1 MKNNLMKLLFISSRV
16 YLLLIFVFISCKKED
31 GRTLKLE
38 NENAIKDNYMVLITG
53 DTLETKVPIKIEGKK
68 IALNKS
74 GVINTRLQSPPKIIK
89 TKENLKRIDGAKIVS
104 LPTKPKLFAY
114 GENGIPFPKDTVL
127 GGKVSS
133 VFYPKPIKS
142 EKPLYRDN
150 AILDIQWMDVDQ
162 GLNSSYVVYCFEDS
176 RNNIWIGYYG
186 GGVSKFDGI
195 EFVHF
200 TDKEGLYNNYV
211 WNIFEDS
218 KQNIWFGHYS
228 GGVTKFDGKTFTHY
242 SDENGFPDRTIWSII
257 EDKSNNIWFG
267 TSNGAVKYNG
277 EKFTHYTADD
287 GIIGSNIVS
296 MIEDAKGNIWFAT
309 KNSGLSIFNGKSFY
323 SYTEKD
329 GLPDNRTLSVYEA
342 SDKSIWIG
350 TYGGACKYD
359 GYTFEIFT
367 TNEGLTHNKVIS
379 IVEDKNNNI
388 WFGTHGGGLSR
399 YNGKTI
405 NSITKNEG
413 LPHNEIRN
421 LLIDSKNNLW
431 GGTEGAGLF
440 KLNLNSFL
448 HYTEKDGLPT
458 EQVYSIYEDKKGNIW
473 FGTYGGGLSKYDGS
487 SFSNYGE
494 EQGLIAKNIISIT
507 EDKKGNI
514 WFGTFSHGLYKFDGK
529 TFTQYNTDSGLT
541 VNMVWSVLEDSK
553 GNIWIGTE
561 MGGLS
566 RFDGEE
572 FINYSYEQGFSSYAI
587 WDILEDKEGNIW
599 IATNRGGVSKY
610 KDGEF
615 TFYGLNEGL
624 PSDIVWTILEDDK
637 GNIWF
642 GTHKGLC
649 MYDGETIKSFS
660 EKDGLSN
667 NIVWS
672 LLQDQNEN
680 IWMGTSKGL
689 NCLVLEEELIS
700 KIDKSVKTSSIDGYI
715 TSFQKND
722 GLKSTIFYANSKLI
736 DKNKDMWLGTLG
748 GVINFNLDNFNLI
761 GTPPVIQ
768 LSTIE
773 INQQNINYNL
783 LNDTI
788 YNTSTPFISRM
799 KSYASGVE
807 NFHNYPKK
815 LHLPYDFNHLNFK
828 FAAIDWSAP
837 HSIKYSYKVDG
848 LDNEWSIP
856 NSENKANYRNIPSGS
871 YTFNVKAIGKSG
883 QWSEPLQYLFSIS
896 PPWWLSNWAI
906 SSYLAIGIL
915 LLIGSF
921 KWYGFRMKKKQLI
934 LEKTVT
940 ERTLTINK
948 QKDELIDAYASL
960 EQERNKMELKALLN
974 QINPHF
980 IFNALNSIQQFIV
993 SNNVKTSLDYFNKFG
1008 KLIRSSLEHSEMKFV
1023 SIEEEIS
1030 VIKNY
1035 VDLENLRFSEPID
1048 LNFNTNDIDVYN
1060 IKIPPMFI
1068 QPIVENAI
1076 IHGLSEK
1083 ENHKTININ
1092 FKEYESHI
1100 LCSIHDNGVGR
1111 KHKKSK
1117 KNKNSGLIITKKRL
1131 MSVWN
1136 NRNNIDSK
1144 IIINDL
1150 KHPTGTKVEIK
1161 LPKDF

>member
-1 MKNNLMKLLFISSRV
+1 MKLLFVLNRV
-16 YLLLIFVFISCKKED
+16 AKLYLLLICVLSSCKNED
-31 GRTLKLE
+31 ASILK
-38 NENAIKDNYMVLITG
+38 NEKKNEINNNFMVLKSG
-53 DTLETKVPIKIEGKK
+53 DTLQTKVPIIIEGERV
-68 IALNKS
+68 ALNKS
-74 GVINTRLQSPPKIIK
+74 AVVKTKLLSPPRVIK
-89 TKENLKRIDGAKIVS
+89 AKRNLKRVKGTKTISVS
-104 LPTKPKLFAY
+104 SNPKLLTY
-114 GENGIPFPKDTVL
+114 GAHGTSFPRDTVL
-127 GGKVSS
+127 GGNISS
-133 VFYPKPIKS
+133 VFLPKPVKS

-150 AILDIQWMDVDQ
+150 AIFDIQWMDVDQ

-218 KQNIWFGHYS
+218 NKNIWFGHYS
-228 GGVTKFDGKTFTHY
+228 GGVTKYDGKTFTHY

-257 EDKSNNIWFG
+257 EDKANNIWFG

-277 EKFTHYTADD
+277 EKFTHYTAQD

-296 MIEDAKGNIWFAT
+296 MTEDIEGNIWFAT
-309 KNSGLSIFNGKSFY
+309 KNSGVSIFNGKSFY
-323 SYTEKD
+323 SYTKKD

-350 TYGGACKYD
+350 TYGGACKYN
-359 GYTFEIFT
+359 GQTFEHFT
-367 TNEGLTHNKVIS
+367 VNEGLAHNKVIS
-379 IVEDKNNNI
+379 IVEDENNNI

-399 YNGKTI
+399 YNGKI
-405 NSITKNEG
+405 IKNVTQKEG
-413 LPHNEIRN
+413 LPHNEIRS

-440 KLNLNSFL
+440 KFNLNSFS
-448 HYTEKDGLPT
+448 HYTENDGLPT
-458 EQVYSIYEDKKGNIW
+458 EQVYSIYEDKKGHIW

-494 EQGLIAKNIISIT
+494 EQGLIAKNIITIT
-507 EDKKGNI
+507 EDKKGHI
-514 WFGTFSHGLYKFDGK
+514 WFGTFSHGLFKFDGK

-541 VNMVWSVLEDSK
+541 VNMVWSVLEDKK
-553 GNIWIGTE
+553 GDIWIGTE

-566 RFDGEE
+566 RFDGKA
-572 FINYSYEQGFSSYAI
+572 FVNYNLEQGFSSYAI
-587 WDILEDKEGNIW
+587 WDLLEDKQGNIW

-610 KDGEF
+610 KDGAF

-624 PSDIVWTILEDDK
+624 PSDIVWTILEDAK

-649 MYDGETIKSFS
+649 VYDGKTIKSFS

-672 LLQDQNEN
+672 LLQDQKEN
-680 IWMGTSKGL
+680 IWIGTSKGL
-689 NCLVLEEELIS
+689 NCLVLEKELVS
-700 KIDKSVKTSSIDGYI
+700 KIDESVKTSSIDGYI

-736 DKNKDMWLGTLG
+736 DNKNNMWLGTLG
-748 GVINFNLDNFNLI
+748 GVINFNLDHFNLI
-761 GTPPVIQ
+761 GSPPVIQ

-783 LNDTI
+783 LSDTT
-788 YNTSTPFISRM
+788 YNSSSPFLSKM
-799 KSYASGVE
+799 KAYASGVE

-815 LHLPYDFNHLNFK
+815 LSLPYDFNHLNFK

-837 HSIKYSYKVDG
+837 HSIKYSYKIEG
-848 LDNEWSIP
+848 LDKAWSIP
-856 NSENKANYRNIPSGS
+856 DSENKADYRNIPSGT
-871 YTFNVKAIGKSG
+871 YTFRVKAIGKSG
-883 QWSEPLQYLFSIS
+883 QWSKPLQYVFSIA
-896 PPWWLSNWAI
+896 PPWWLSKWAI
-906 SSYLAIGIL
+906 VSYMTMCIFLI
-915 LLIGSF
+915 IGSF
-921 KWYGFRMKKKQLI
+921 KWYGFKMKKKQLI
-934 LEKTVT
+934 LEKTVE

-948 QKDELIDAYASL
+948 QKDELIGAYASL

-1023 SIEEEIS
+1023 TIEEEIS
-1030 VIKNY
+1030 VIQNY
-1035 VDLENLRFSEPID
+1035 VDLENLRFSEPIV
-1048 LNFNTNDIDVYN
+1048 LNFVTNETDIYN

-1083 ENHKTININ
+1083 EKDKIISID
-1092 FKEYESHI
+1092 FKEFENYI
-1100 LCSIHDNGVGR
+1100 LCSIHDNGIGR
-1111 KHKKSK
+1111 RHKKSK
-1117 KNKNSGLIITKKRL
+1117 KNKNSGLVITKKRL
-1131 MSVWN
+1131 KSVWKN
-1136 NRNNIDSK
+1136 SNDIDSK
-1144 IIINDL
+1144 IIIYDL
-1150 KHPTGTKVEIK
+1150 KHPTGTRVEFK